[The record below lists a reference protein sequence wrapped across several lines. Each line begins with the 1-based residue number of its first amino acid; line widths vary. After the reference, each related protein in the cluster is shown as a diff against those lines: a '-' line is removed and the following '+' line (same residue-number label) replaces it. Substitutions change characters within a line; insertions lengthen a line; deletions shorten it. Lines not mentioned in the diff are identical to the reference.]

1 MCPLSIPR
9 ITTGKAWNLILMLS
23 AAMLMPPE
31 PANAQSSAAGPQLAR
46 ASSQGMKFV
55 AVPGTTVMFAVW
67 ETRVADYAAFVKDAS
82 YAWSYKPHF
91 NQGDD
96 HPVVGVSLQDA
107 LSYCAWLTNRERLS
121 GQITSSQSYRL
132 PSNDEWDSA
141 IGLVRA
147 RKSETTL
154 DEKMQDERAFPWGL
168 QWPPPPKSGN
178 YAQRE
183 IPGYEDGFEYT
194 SPAGS
199 FPQTAEGI
207 FDLGGNVWEWTW
219 DRQVQALPV
228 GTLRGGSWA
237 YFRQECLTSAYK
249 YEVPSKLQAPTIG
262 FRCVFEDRQRTASL
276 LAAQGAKQKEEA
288 QQRKAEMD
296 KNAVDPKEV
305 AAMQKRLRDSAS
317 APPPADPIPADLKP
331 AEKDK
336 PHTNSLGME
345 LLPVASLPILAAR
358 HEVRVRDYE
367 TFAKATSLIWDRKPP
382 YVSAVTQPAS
392 GVSWENAQAFC
403 DWLTQKEREAK
414 LIPPAAKYRLP
425 TDAEWSRLTGMPPES
440 GADPSARHL
449 GNKLHFPWGND
460 AWPPTTGS
468 VNIDSSKAPPYHD
481 THSYTAP
488 VGSFSANAAGLHDL
502 GGNVSEWCIDEWPGA
517 PDERVIR
524 GGSYLAFE
532 RDALLSSSRLHLP
545 KTSAL
550 PHIGFRLVLEF

>member
-1 MCPLSIPR
+1 MSSCPHHR
-9 ITTGKAWNLILMLS
+9 ISSGLAGHGLAILAAAFFLTAATS
-23 AAMLMPPE
+23 ADGQAPAE
-31 PANAQSSAAGPQLAR
+31 PSAR
-46 ASSQGMKFV
+46 ANSQGMKFA
-55 AVPGTTVMFAVW
+55 AVPGTTVMFAIW
-67 ETRVADYAAFVKDAS
+67 ETRVSDYAAFVKDAS

-107 LSYCAWLTNRERLS
+107 LSFCAWLTNRERLS
-121 GQITSSQSYRL
+121 GQITTNQSYRL
-132 PSNDEWDSA
+132 PSNEEWDAA
-141 IGLVRA
+141 IALVRA

-154 DEKMQDERAFPWGL
+154 DEKMQDERIFPWGL

-199 FPQTAEGI
+199 FPPTKEGL

-237 YFRQECLTSAYK
+237 YFRQECLASAYK

-276 LAAQGAKQKEEA
+276 LAAQGAKQVEEA
-288 QQRKAEMD
+288 QQRKAEME
-296 KNAVDPKEV
+296 KNAIDPKEV
-305 AAMQKRLRDSAS
+305 AAMQKRLRESAS
-317 APPPADPIPADLKP
+317 ASPPPAPDAAALKP
-331 AEKDK
+331 AEKNS

-345 LLPVASLPILAAR
+345 LSPVPGLPLLVGR

-367 TFAKATSLIWDRKPP
+367 AFVKASGRSWDRKPP
-382 YVSAVTQPAS
+382 YITSASQPAS
-392 GVSWENAQAFC
+392 GVSWEGAQDFC
-403 DWLTQKEREAK
+403 DWLTARERAAK
-414 LIPPAAKYRLP
+414 LIPDTAKYRLP
-425 TDAEWSRLTGMPPES
+425 TDAEWSQLTGMPAES
-440 GADPSARHL
+440 GADPSARHQ

-460 AWPPTTGS
+460 AWPPPAGS
-468 VNIDSSKAPPYHD
+468 VNIDSTKAPPYHD

-488 VGSFSANAAGLHDL
+488 AGSFTANAAGLHDL
-502 GGNVSEWCIDEWPGA
+502 GGNVSEWTADAWPGA
-517 PDERVIR
+517 ADDRVIR
-524 GGSYLAFE
+524 GGSYLSFE
-532 RDALLSSSRLHLP
+532 RDSLLSSARLHLP
-545 KTSAL
+545 KTSAPL
-550 PHIGFRLVLEF
+550 HIGFRCVIEF